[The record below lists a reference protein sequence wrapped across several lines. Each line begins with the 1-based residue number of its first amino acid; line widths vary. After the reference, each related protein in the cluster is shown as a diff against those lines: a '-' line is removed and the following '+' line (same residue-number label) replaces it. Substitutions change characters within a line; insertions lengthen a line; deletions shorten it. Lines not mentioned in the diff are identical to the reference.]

1 MTLDITTYSSADVEA
16 SAGPAVPTAREIQ
29 ALAVIGLDI
38 GPTNRVVLMNRI
50 AAVLGMPPGGW
61 LGQARLF
68 DGDDVRI
75 RWLLGRLARPQQAR
89 VVAEN
94 VARAGR
100 YVHGN
105 LILAMVS
112 AAREYDGSLTAR
124 GTALI
129 NTYHRGGLD
138 FLEKQKAQLGLPR
151 SVTRHWTPAN
161 PILNDETMNE
171 VYPERIPAQDQ
182 LLAYAAQIA
191 SSYVHA
197 FRHSLQLEVGE
208 PAEAVLAAASRASLL
223 VWQAYSFLAPGG
235 TPYDPGKPL
244 GHQLGQHFGSRS
256 AIGYYGHLAKTE
268 GRRVSLDDVLTN
280 RGLDRLEWLRSA
292 KTRAA
297 ETLFVE
303 RLLTSARDLL
313 PN

>member
-1 MTLDITTYSSADVEA
+1 M
-16 SAGPAVPTAREIQ
+16 
-29 ALAVIGLDI
+29 AVIGLDI
-38 GPTNRVVLMNRI
+38 GRADRAVLMNRI
-50 AAVLGMPPGGW
+50 GAVLGMPAGGW

-68 DGDDVRI
+68 DGHDVRI
-75 RWLLGRLARPQQAR
+75 RWLLGRLAGPNQAKL
-89 VVAEN
+89 VAEN

-112 AAREYDGSLTAR
+112 AAREYDGSLRAR
-124 GTALI
+124 GTAMI

-138 FLEKQKAQLGLPR
+138 FLEKQKARLGLPR
-151 SVTRHWTPAN
+151 SVTSRWMPGN

-171 VYPERIPAQDQ
+171 VYPERIPAHDQ

-197 FRHSLQLEVGE
+197 FQYHLQREFGE
-208 PAEAVLAAASRASLL
+208 QAGEALAGASRASLL
-223 VWQAYSFLAPGG
+223 VWRAYAFLAPGG
-235 TPYDPGKPL
+235 IPYDPAKPL

-256 AIGYYGHLAKTE
+256 ALGYYGHLAKGE
-268 GRRVSLDDVLTN
+268 GRDASLDDVLTD
-280 RGLDRLEWLRSA
+280 RGLDRLEWIHSA

-303 RLLTSARDLL
+303 RLLKAARDLL